1 MSDIFKLASNDFIKG
16 AIVAVLAAVATWLA
30 QALNAP
36 GFDFATFSWVE
47 GGRIAIIAF
56 LAYIGKNFATDS
68 EGKVLGMG
76 R

>member
-1 MSDIFKLASNDFIKG
+1 MSDIFRLASNDFIKG
-16 AIVAVLAAVATWLA
+16 AVVAVLAAVATWLA

-36 GFDFATFSWVE
+36 GFDLATFSWIE
-47 GGRIAIIAF
+47 GVRIAIIAF

-68 EGKVLGMG
+68 DGKFLGMG